1 MEYIKPKKKW
11 QNLTRIL
18 KDQSEKIKPKILR
31 KLHSTLKNER
41 FGSCNLGNLEVF

>member
-1 MEYIKPKKKW
+1 MAKLDKNSERSVRKNQT
-11 QNLTRIL
+11 QNS
-18 KDQSEKIKPKILR
+18 Q